1 MFGRLPLFITAL
13 SLGVTPASGQ
23 TSPGWAIPEACRMDS
38 AGALP
43 ELEKRR
49 LSLERDVARQSV
61 AVEGISKRK
70 DGKAG
75 VDAGARAEALRQS
88 LRERQEELLEV
99 LFRIECVRAGGLQ
112 PTPEAAPRSP
122 FKRPPNVGQAK
133 DVIEVTTYYATNRK
147 QTGSPDAAKVYS
159 GGVESTLH
167 YGRAIVS
174 IPPTHTPGNLELP
187 SLWKLERVVDPSKH
201 FVLKAVIPLSADN
214 ARKEMAQKLQAMSS
228 KSLLIFVHGFNMGFP
243 EAALRTA
250 QMAHDLKFP
259 GMAFFY
265 SWPSANQIRS
275 YWQDEEIA
283 RLSEGA
289 FEQLIDELSQLPATD
304 MYIVAHSMGNRIVGH
319 ALQARMD
326 KGKETK
332 NLRELL
338 LAAPDI
344 NAEVFRAVIAPK
356 LAAMQGTRTTIY
368 ASSSDIALK
377 ASKVV
382 HGFRRVGETTG
393 GVVTYPGIETVDAS
407 SASPALR
414 GYGHFYVV
422 DSRSVINDVK
432 SIIERKVS
440 AKLRGLRE
448 IGASPNVHW
457 RLP

>member
-1 MFGRLPLFITAL
+1 MSGRLPLFFIAL
-13 SLGVTPASGQ
+13 VLGVTPAWAQ
-23 TSPGWAIPEACRMDS
+23 PSPRWPIPEACRMDS

-43 ELEKRR
+43 ELEKRK

-75 VDAGARAEALRQS
+75 ADADARAKGLRQN
-88 LRERQEELLEV
+88 LREKQEELLEI
-99 LFRIECVRAGGLQ
+99 LFRIECVRAEDLES
-112 PTPEAAPRSP
+112 TPGAPSRNP
-122 FKRPPNVGQAK
+122 FKRPPPPGQGK

-147 QTGSPDAAKVYS
+147 PTGGAEPAKVY
-159 GGVESTLH
+159 GAGIESTLQ

-174 IPPTHTPGNLELP
+174 IPPNHIPGNLELP
-187 SLWKLERVVDPSKH
+187 SLWKLERGVDPSKH
-201 FVLKAVIPLSADN
+201 FILKAVIPLGAD
-214 ARKEMAQKLQAMSS
+214 AGRKEMAERLQAMSS
-228 KSLLIFVHGFNMGFP
+228 KALLIFVHGFNMGFP

-259 GMAFFY
+259 GIAFFY

-283 RLSEGA
+283 RLSESV
-289 FEQLIDELSQLPATD
+289 FEQLIDELSQLPVTD
-304 MYIVAHSMGNRIVGH
+304 IYIVAHSMGNRIVGH

-326 KGKETK
+326 KGKQTK
-332 NLRELL
+332 NLKELL

-382 HGFRRVGETTG
+382 HGFRRVGETSG

-407 SASPALR
+407 SASPSLR
-414 GYGHFYVV
+414 GYGHLYVV

-432 SIIERKVS
+432 SIIERKGT

-448 IGASPNVHW
+448 IGALPNVHW